1 MPLNNFTHSY
11 QPTPTPKNENNN
23 NSSNSGKVDNDN
35 KDSVV
40 TLMHNRF
47 HLDETVMIV
56 YDPKRDDLIISA
68 RGISNKTED
77 SKPIINVVTDA
88 YQIDATKDGI
98 YYKINSAEEVDEI
111 YVVRNSDIHKLNFI
125 ATPTTPRP
133 DPAGDEHIEAKVE
146 VVYEES
152 VISTSRGNKVYA
164 VVDRDNNKVKK
175 LVAVVAGQKFT
186 QDFTEQ
192 SVQPQPPQPQAPE
205 SKVFV
210 VENTDQIDRAKDGTY
225 YVKNGEGDITGI
237 YVVTGNQLLTF
248 KPSTINTQRIGTW
261 SI

>member
-68 RGISNKTED
+68 RGISNNKTED

-186 QDFTEQ
+186 QEFTEQ
-192 SVQPQPPQPQAPE
+192 PVQPQPQAPE

-237 YVVTGNQLLTF
+237 YIVTGNQLLTF

>member
-23 NSSNSGKVDNDN
+23 TNSGKVDNNDN

-77 SKPIINVVTDA
+77 SKPIINVVTDS

-111 YVVRNSDIHKLNFI
+111 YVVRNSDVHKLNFI
-125 ATPTTPRP
+125 ATPVSPRP
-133 DPAGDEHIEAKVE
+133 DPAGDEHPEAKVE
-146 VVYEES
+146 VVYNEA
-152 VISTSRGNKVYA
+152 VISTSEGNKVYA
-164 VVDRDNNKVKK
+164 VVSRDDNKVKK

-192 SVQPQPPQPQAPE
+192 SVQPQPQAPE

-210 VENTDQIDRAKDGTY
+210 IDNVDQIDRAKDGTY
-225 YVKNGEGDITGI
+225 YVKDVEGNITGI
-237 YVVTGNQLLTF
+237 YVVTNNQLLTF
-248 KPSTINTQRIGTW
+248 KPSIINNQRIGTW